1 VNTPAIMSSA
11 GRHSSDIAK
20 PDPAKTLDAASQF
33 EALLIASMLKASRE
47 AGSSWLGTGDDQA
60 GASAI
65 SYAEE
70 HLSQV
75 LASQGGLGIARMV
88 VAGLESQKRPYIAET
103 PGGTGAATTAAGI
116 SGAAR

>member
-1 VNTPAIMSSA
+1 MDTPAIPSSA
-11 GRHSSDIAK
+11 GPVSAY
-20 PDPAKTLDAASQF
+20 DPKLASGRTSEAASQF

-47 AGSSWLGTGDDQA
+47 SGASWLGTGDDAA

-70 HLSQV
+70 HLAQV

-88 VAGLESQKRPYIAET
+88 VAGLENQNRPYATANPAEPADGIA
-103 PGGTGAATTAAGI
+103 AAGN
-116 SGAAR
+116 SPAGQ